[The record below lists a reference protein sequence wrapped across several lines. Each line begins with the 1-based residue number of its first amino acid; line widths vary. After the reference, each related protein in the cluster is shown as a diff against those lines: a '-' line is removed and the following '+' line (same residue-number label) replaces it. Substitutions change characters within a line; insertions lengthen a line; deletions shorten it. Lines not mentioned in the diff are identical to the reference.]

1 MANLQI
7 RAKVCCKKLTS
18 GTIRCEAEPRSEG
31 KALLSSEGESKIR
44 SEGKPLV
51 CSEGEPSAHS
61 EGTLARSVKAIGA
74 DTNSA

>member
-44 SEGKPLV
+44 SEG
-51 CSEGEPSAHS
+51 
-61 EGTLARSVKAIGA
+61 TLTRSVKVSLRLTVKGRWRVQ
-74 DTNSA
+74 